1 MAGSRTLKLSILG
14 DVDNLNKSLKSATA
28 DVDNFGD
35 KISKTGK
42 MIGAA
47 FVAAAA
53 AAGAYAVK
61 IGIDG
66 VKAALDDEKAQRTLA
81 KTLENTTGATNA
93 QIAAVED
100 YITQTSLAI
109 GVTDDQLR
117 PAFSRLIRST
127 KDVEEAQK
135 LLNLALDISS
145 ATGKPLEAIANSLGK
160 AYDGN
165 TNALGK
171 LGLGIDQSILKTK
184 DFNKVYESL
193 RGSFAGF
200 AEQEA
205 NSFQGRLDR
214 LNVAFDEAKETIG
227 FALLPVLEKF
237 IVFITENALPII
249 NAFANAFS
257 NKSGGLTSYISILGN
272 LLVQTFTP
280 IINGLIKAFNSVK
293 TAVSE
298 NMAEFKTFAGFI
310 VTYVAPVIGEVLG
323 GALQVVGKIAGAV
336 VGVIGS
342 VIKVIN
348 NLIQGAIDGI
358 NALIKAYNAVN
369 LGLPDIKP
377 VTGPSASSSNYSSIS
392 GVLGSTSP
400 KTPPMPTIT
409 IPTVTGAGA
418 GIASASSSAVK
429 AASSK
434 PFTGSSD
441 AAASR
446 VLTAGLPT
454 AMNVTINQGVVGDP
468 EGAAR
473 SIVDVLNRSYGRGG
487 LGAEALLL

>member
-14 DVDNLNKSLKSATA
+14 DVDNLNKSLKTATA
-28 DVDNFGD
+28 DVDTFGD
-35 KISKTGK
+35 KIGKTSKV
-42 MIGAA
+42 IGAA

-61 IGIDG
+61 IGVDG
-66 VKAALDDEKAQRTLA
+66 VKAALDDEQAQRILA

-100 YITQTSLAI
+100 YITQTSLAV

-117 PAFSRLIRST
+117 PAFSRLVRST
-127 KDVEEAQK
+127 KDTEEAQK

-200 AEQEA
+200 ADQEA
-205 NSFQGRLDR
+205 QTFQGRLAR

-227 FALLPVLEKF
+227 FALLPIVEKLITF
-237 IVFITENALPII
+237 INDNALPII
-249 NAFANAFS
+249 NAFSNSFS
-257 NKSGGLTSYISILGN
+257 LNGNGLGGVITNLGSII
-272 LLVQTFTP
+272 VKTFEP
-280 IINGLIKAFNSVK
+280 ILNGLIKAFGYVK
-293 TAVSE
+293 KAIGE
-298 NMAEFKTFAGFI
+298 NMDEFKTFAGFI

-323 GALQVVGKIAGAV
+323 GALQIVGKIAGAV

-358 NALIKAYNAVN
+358 NLLIKAYNAVN
-369 LGLPDIKP
+369 VGLPDIKP
-377 VTGPSASSSNYSSIS
+377 VSAPSTGSQNYSSIS
-392 GVLGSTSP
+392 GVLGSSAASVE
-400 KTPPMPTIT
+400 PMPTIT
-409 IPTVTGAGA
+409 IPTVTGASA
-418 GIASASSSAVK
+418 GVAAASTSAKK
-429 AASSK
+429 AASS
-434 PFTGSSD
+434 PITIQGSATERAKEFSD
-441 AAASR
+441 YY
-446 VLTAGLPT
+446 
-454 AMNVTINQGVVGDP
+454 VTINQGIVGDP

-473 SIVDVLNRSYGRGG
+473 SIVDVLNRSFGRGG
-487 LGAEALLL
+487 LGAAALTL